1 MEKIAMQYLNSYGNL
16 SEDWQLLLQLTISN
30 YKLQK
35 KIQFED
41 SCHSKQ
47 VEIYVLI
54 NQVFINVWFS
64 MFLSF
69 IDHYER

>member
-1 MEKIAMQYLNSYGNL
+1 MQYLNSYGNL
-16 SEDWQLLLQLTISN
+16 SEDWQLLLPLTISN

-54 NQVFINVWFS
+54 NQVFINV
-64 MFLSF
+64 
-69 IDHYER
+69 